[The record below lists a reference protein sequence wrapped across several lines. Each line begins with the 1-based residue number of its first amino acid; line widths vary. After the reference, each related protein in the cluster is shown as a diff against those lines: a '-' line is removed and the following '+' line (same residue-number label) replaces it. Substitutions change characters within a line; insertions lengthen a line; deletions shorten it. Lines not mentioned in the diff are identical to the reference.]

1 MKKKGQIEI
10 KKVDKE
16 DVKYPIQDVVF
27 EVKNMDG
34 KVVQTIITD
43 ENGIAITKELPVGEY
58 KIQEIQTKE
67 EYVLKEDIIKIE
79 IKEDEITKLQVE
91 NEKIK
96 GRIRIIKTSEDDNLI
111 NGIKAGEPIPNVKFE
126 IYDIQ
131 GKLKDTMIT
140 NEEGI
145 AESQLLEKGIYRIKE
160 VETGKEYILKEDI
173 IETEI
178 EEHNQL
184 IELEIQNKSVTVNK
198 LPRTGF

>member
-1 MKKKGQIEI
+1 
-10 KKVDKE
+10 
-16 DVKYPIQDVVF
+16 
-27 EVKNMDG
+27 
-34 KVVQTIITD
+34 
-43 ENGIAITKELPVGEY
+43 
-58 KIQEIQTKE
+58 
-67 EYVLKEDIIKIE
+67 
-79 IKEDEITKLQVE
+79 
-91 NEKIK
+91 
-96 GRIRIIKTSEDDNLI
+96 
-111 NGIKAGEPIPNVKFE
+111 
-126 IYDIQ
+126 
-131 GKLKDTMIT
+131 MIT